1 MQPDDGHENPGAI
14 RMAASHDTADADA
27 DPGTATGTAHGDI
40 DVSLFADADE
50 LDARWTDIQADFVDD
65 PRRAIEEADELVADV
80 LDRVTS
86 RFAEQRSMLEGQWRR
101 GDDVTTEQLR
111 LALRHYRSFFRR
123 LLST

>member
-1 MQPDDGHENPGAI
+1 MQPHEAHDNPGAI
-14 RMAASHDTADADA
+14 RMAASHDTAGS
-27 DPGTATGTAHGDI
+27 GTATD
-40 DVSLFADADE
+40 DVDLSLFADADE

-65 PRRAIEEADELVADV
+65 PRRAIEKADELVADV

-111 LALRHYRSFFRR
+111 LALRQYRSFFRR
-123 LLST
+123 LLSS